1 MSYSVTRMGIDGSGS
16 VSSVND
22 KSPSDSGNVTLTAG
36 DIQTSRNASVE
47 DELGNAV
54 KYNTP
59 QSLTDAQKQQARDNI
74 NAPAPYEA
82 GDNIAITGRIITTK
96 AFPCNPNL
104 LDNWYFGNPVNQRG
118 QASYTGAGH
127 TVDRWMIDLASMTVL
142 DDRIT
147 LNGALDLH
155 QRCEKMRMNQLL
167 GKRVTLSVLT
177 SDNALYWGAVTLPSA
192 RVSGG
197 TFVDAHTHDGF
208 ALQVYIDGDVASSP
222 DQAYRLYTA
231 SAISILA
238 AKLELGSQQTLA
250 HQENG
255 KWVLNE
261 IPKFGDQLAECQR
274 YFRRLKFGPGGDDI
288 IGAGY
293 VYTDNFGR
301 AMLALG
307 AAMRTTPAMTHAPSA
322 RIIYDGAAYQATIN
336 SVRTATSPSL
346 VSLELSVP
354 AIPNQSIFM
363 LVTGEPNAYIDL
375 SAEL

>member
-1 MSYSVTRMGIDGSGS
+1 MGYIAPTWQNGGPPALNAKNMQDISDNLEY
-16 VSSVND
+16 VSNNMV
-22 KSPSDSGNVTLTAG
+22 
-36 DIQTSRNASVE
+36 
-47 DELGNAV
+47 
-54 KYNTP
+54 
-59 QSLTDAQKQQARDNI
+59 
-74 NAPAPYEA
+74 
-82 GDNIAITGRIITTK
+82 
-96 AFPCNPNL
+96 NPNL
-104 LDNWYFGNPVNQRG
+104 LDNWYFGNPVNQGG
-118 QASYTGAGH
+118 QTSWSGLSDYGMTI
-127 TVDRWMIDLASMTVL
+127 DRWVHSPSTVASLTSNGVT
-142 DDRIT
+142 IT
-147 LNGALDLH
+147 ADWQQYVENT
-155 QRCEKMRMNQLL
+155 RLL
-167 GKRVTLSVLT
+167 VGQQFTMSVLT
-177 SDNALYWGAVTLPSA
+177 SDGRLGQTTF
-192 RVSGG
+192 
-197 TFVDAHTHDGF
+197 TFVESIDVNVGVGVGYLVIYNGQGDPRTICRIYGDGST
-208 ALQVYIDGDVASSP
+208 Y
-222 DQAYRLYTA
+222 
-231 SAISILA
+231 LA

-322 RIIYDGAAYQATIN
+322 RIIYDGTAYQATIN